1 VLFISSE
8 SSLRERPPLPAVG
21 ILARDDNLEI
31 GRETEKKDGNDL
43 KQLRVQTKCHWP
55 DSHPKGSSE
64 SPLLGMRTREGI
76 FGKQVGLRLL
86 SPEHI
91 SSHLSVPDEARSTR
105 AATNTAISYDALVKR
120 VPKGGLVMYCLL
132 MFAGVLPVLISWL
145 YCPPRCVIVYCCP
158 SVLLSGLLSTSG
170 QALSFLSDQESMP

>member
-132 MFAGVLPVLISWL
+132 MFAGVCW
-145 YCPPRCVIVYCCP
+145 CPPCAHFLA
-158 SVLLSGLLSTSG
+158 LLSAKMCDCLLLSVGFAVRIAVNLWPGSLLP
-170 QALSFLSDQESMP
+170 Q